1 MRGEKANGGR
11 KLTAAEVAEYR
22 ETYQRGSDLVMKH
35 IDLHDREAPP
45 SPDKEARVREGIR
58 LLQRAVAIQPRSW
71 PAYWLIGKGYQ
82 ALTDH
87 PRAYEAFRQATR
99 LCQDNADVPRE
110 LCLTC
115 LHLGQFTE
123 AVEVARLAVRVRRS
137 DPGLQANL
145 ALALL
150 LAGDVDGALDQ
161 AEQAVARSPD
171 DEISQN
177 LRAVI
182 REVQDGR
189 RPQPKTLAEVES
201 QPTNTETGRHA
212 STTGTQAGWPRS

>member
-1 MRGEKANGGR
+1 
-11 KLTAAEVAEYR
+11 LTGQAPASIRWRLER
-22 ETYQRGSDLVMKH
+22 RPHYQRLEDY
-35 IDLHDREAPP
+35 
-45 SPDKEARVREGIR
+45 R
-58 LLQRAVAIQPRSW
+58 LLKRAVVIQPRSW

-87 PRAYEAFRQATR
+87 PMAYEAFRQATR

-110 LCLTC
+110 LCLAC

-123 AVEVARLAVRVRRS
+123 AVEAARLAVRVESS

-150 LAGDVDGALDQ
+150 LAGEVDGALDQ

-171 DEISQN
+171 DEINQN

-182 REVQDGR
+182 REVKDGH

-201 QPTNTETGRHA
+201 
-212 STTGTQAGWPRS
+212 